1 MEWFKQFWVSILP
14 WRLPSIFCSKE
25 KMGLK
30 LLFEEF
36 KEGCLVHGHLWYLN
50 GKILAFLS
58 LKRALSFEVVV
69 WRIPW
74 RLLSAW
80 PSLVSECND
89 LSIWLN
95 WLMPIIKVLPK
106 RTYGLED
113 VVWRNSRWLFIAWP
127 FLISEWDDFSYSE
140 SPCCLTQFIKFLLVT
155 IYGLEDVVRRL
166 SRCLFSSDIWMEWYY
181 LVWVSML
188 HDASPYVSAQENIW
202 VGRSCL

>member
-1 MEWFKQFWVSILP
+1 
-14 WRLPSIFCSKE
+14 
-25 KMGLK
+25 MGLK

-36 KEGCLVHGHLWYLN
+36 QEGCLVHGHLWYLN
-50 GKILAFLS
+50 GKILAILS

-95 WLMPIIKVLPK
+95 WLMVFIKVLPK

-113 VVWRNSRWLFIAWP
+113 VVWRNSKWLFSEWP

-140 SPCCLTQFIKFLLVT
+140 SPCCLTHSIKFLLVT

-181 LVWVSML
+181 LIWVSML
-188 HDASPYVSAQENIW
+188 HDASP
-202 VGRSCL
+202 